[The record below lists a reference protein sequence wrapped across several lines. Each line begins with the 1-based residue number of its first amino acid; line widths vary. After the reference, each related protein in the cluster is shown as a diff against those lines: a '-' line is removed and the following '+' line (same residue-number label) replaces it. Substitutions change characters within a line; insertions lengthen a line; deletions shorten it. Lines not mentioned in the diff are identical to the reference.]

1 MWRNPDID
9 DGDIYFPKVGKAKF
23 SLEAN
28 FVMMLPLFLKFS
40 FSEKTT
46 KICVNVKTIR
56 QNAQIF
62 APFSE
67 KTNLKKNK

>member
-9 DGDIYFPKVGKAKF
+9 DGDIYFPIVGKAKF

-46 KICVNVKTIR
+46 KFRSYLPTVL
-56 QNAQIF
+56 
-62 APFSE
+62 
-67 KTNLKKNK
+67 TNQLIY